1 MLTVFMDFTGL
12 IGGFFSE
19 HMASHISLQLYI
31 HRAFSTVSWVNFVAP
46 TLKTSVFGF
55 IIVVRAGG
63 LAGFELRGFISTLVA
78 GQS

>member
-31 HRAFSTVSWVNFVAP
+31 HGAFSTY
-46 TLKTSVFGF
+46 
-55 IIVVRAGG
+55 AGDPS
-63 LAGFELRGFISTLVA
+63 AQRH
-78 GQS
+78 